1 MWEDSPKATRKQAR
15 WVYTKKSQTRKKKKF
30 HGINIRQTGGWVWID
45 HMAPFCLAVYGE
57 IIFCEIPSRIRLMSN
72 Q

>member
-1 MWEDSPKATRKQAR
+1 MGRF
-15 WVYTKKSQTRKKKKF
+15 TKGNKETGLVGLYKEKPDKEEKKF